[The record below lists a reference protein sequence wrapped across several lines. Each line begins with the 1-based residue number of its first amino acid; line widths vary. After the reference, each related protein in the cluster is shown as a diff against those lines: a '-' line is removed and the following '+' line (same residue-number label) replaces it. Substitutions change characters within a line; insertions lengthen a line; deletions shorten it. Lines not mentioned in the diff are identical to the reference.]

1 MNYEL
6 KQPRGL
12 RNNNPLNIRRSADKW
27 QGLKAQQEDRE
38 FFQFSEMK
46 WGWRAAFRLLC
57 HTYYGK
63 YKLRTIRA
71 IITRWAP
78 PKENDTQYYIRSVA
92 ERTGIGADRELGDPQ
107 THPAQWMMIG
117 IAMAIV
123 ECGTANQDY
132 LSMLKGFSL
141 AMGEGEK

>member
-1 MNYEL
+1 MEA
-6 KQPRGL
+6 RGI

-71 IITRWAP
+71 IINRWAP

>member
-1 MNYEL
+1 MEA
-6 KQPRGL
+6 RGI

-71 IITRWAP
+71 IINRWAP
-78 PKENDTQYYIRSVA
+78 PKENNTLYYIRSVA
-92 ERTGIGADRELGDPQ
+92 ERTGISADKELGDPQ
-107 THPAQWMMIG
+107 THPAEWMMIG

-132 LSMLKGFSL
+132 MSMLKGFSL
-141 AMGEGEK
+141 ANGG

>member
-1 MNYEL
+1 MSNEV

-12 RNNNPLNIRRSADKW
+12 RNNNPLNIRRSGDMW
-27 QGLKAQQEDRE
+27 QGLRVQQEDKE

-71 IITRWAP
+71 IINRWAP
-78 PKENDTQYYIRSVA
+78 PKENNTSNYIKHVA
-92 ERTGIGADRELGDPQ
+92 ERTGISPDQELGDPT
-107 THPAQWMMIG
+107 THPAQWMMLG
-117 IAMAIV
+117 MAMAIS
-123 ECGTANQDY
+123 ENGTANLDY
-132 LSMLKGFSL
+132 LSMLKGWEM
-141 AMGEGEK
+141 AMGL

>member
-1 MNYEL
+1 MEA
-6 KQPRGL
+6 RGI

-71 IITRWAP
+71 IINRWAP
-78 PKENDTQYYIRSVA
+78 PKENNTLYYIRSVA
-92 ERTGIGADRELGDPQ
+92 ERTGISTDMELGDPQ
-107 THPAQWMMIG
+107 THPAEWMMIA

-123 ECGTANQDY
+123 ECGTTQLDY
-132 LSMLKGFSL
+132 LSMLKGWEL
-141 AMGEGEK
+141 AASS

>member
-12 RNNNPLNIRRSADKW
+12 RNNNPLNIRRSGDKW
-27 QGLKAQQEDRE
+27 QGLRVLQEDRE

-46 WGWRAAFRLLC
+46 WGWRAAFRD
-57 HTYYGK
+57 
-63 YKLRTIRA
+63 

-78 PKENDTQYYIRSVA
+78 SKENDTEAYIRRV
-92 ERTGIGADRELGDPQ
+92 TDCIGIGPDRELGDPQ
-107 THPAQWMMIG
+107 THPTQWMMIG

-123 ECGTANQDY
+123 ENGTTNLDY

-141 AMGEGEK
+141 AMDEGEK

>member
-12 RNNNPLNIRRSADKW
+12 RNNNPLNIRRSKDKW
-27 QGLKAQQEDRE
+27 QGLKTLQEDKE

-63 YKLRTIRA
+63 YKLRTIRD
-71 IITRWAP
+71 IIYRWAP
-78 PKENDTQYYIRSVA
+78 PNENGTLVYIRSVA
-92 ERTGIGADRELGDPQ
+92 ERTGISADKELGDPA
-107 THPAQWMMIG
+107 THAAQWLMIG
-117 IAMAIV
+117 MAMAIV
-123 ECGTANQDY
+123 ENGTTNQDW

-141 AMGEGEK
+141 ATGE

>member
-12 RNNNPLNIRRSADKW
+12 RTNNPLNIRRSKDKW
-27 QGLKAQQEDRE
+27 QGLKTLQEDRE

-57 HTYYGK
+57 YTYYGK
-63 YKLRTIRA
+63 YKLRTIRD
-71 IITRWAP
+71 IIYRWAP
-78 PKENDTQYYIRSVA
+78 PNENGTSVYIRSVA
-92 ERTGIGADRELGDPQ
+92 ERTGINADSVLGDPT
-107 THPAQWMMIG
+107 THAAQWLMIG
-117 IAMAIV
+117 MALAIV
-123 ECGTANQDY
+123 ENGTTQQDW

-141 AMGEGEK
+141 ATGE